1 MNIIVCIKQ
10 ILDTAIPVRL
20 YKVDPTINRVIVQK
34 DFNLIVSDYDRNAME
49 AALQIKDKEGGKV
62 TVLSLGAKSAFDA
75 IRECIAMGA
84 DEGILLNDPAFDDAN
99 VFATAYSISQAIKK
113 IGAFDLVLCGR
124 QEGDWDAG
132 QVGTGI
138 ATFLDLPFATTAAS
152 IESKDGKIEVQR
164 VVSDGRDIVE
174 LPLPALVT
182 VSNEIG
188 APRYPVLKRVM
199 AAKKKEVPVWTVQDI
214 GADPNMIGPAA
225 IRAKIVNLSVPVQE
239 AKCEYVTGETP
250 EQAGA
255 NLAMKLKAVKL
266 I

>member
-10 ILDTAIPVRL
+10 ILDTAIPVRM
-20 YKVDPTINRVIVQK
+20 YKVDPEANRVIVQK

-49 AALQIKDKEGGKV
+49 AALQIKDKQGGKV
-62 TVLSLGAKSAFDA
+62 TVMSLGGPSAVDA

-84 DEGILLNDPAFDDAN
+84 DEGVLLNDPALDDAN
-99 VFATAYSISQAIKK
+99 IYVIAYTLSQAIRK
-113 IGAFDLVLCGR
+113 IGEFDLILCGR

-138 ATFLDLPFATTAAS
+138 AMFLDLPFATTAAS
-152 IESKDGKIEVQR
+152 IESKDGGIEVQR
-164 VVSDGRDIVE
+164 IVSDGRDIVE

-188 APRYPVLKRVM
+188 SPRYPVLRRVM
-199 AAKKKEVPVWTVQDI
+199 AAKKKEVPIWTAQDV
-214 GADPNMIGPAA
+214 GADPNAIGPGAA
-225 IRAKIVNLSVPVQE
+225 RTKIVHLSVPVQE
-239 AKCEYVTGETP
+239 AKCEYIKGASP
-250 EQAGA
+250 EEAGT
-255 NLAMKLKAVKL
+255 NLAVKLKAGKL